1 MSKDENKEIIMNY
14 KVEFKIYVLNGKWV
28 LL

>member
-1 MSKDENKEIIMNY
+1 MSKDENKETTMNH
-14 KVEFKIYVLNGKWV
+14 KVESKTHASNGKWV